1 MFRNWIPAYAGMT
14 RALAFAGMTL
24 FFAATNAFAQS
35 YPTKPIKIVVP
46 FTPGGFNDTLGRT
59 IANHLQ
65 AVWGQTVVVD
75 NKPGGNTTIGTDAV
89 AKAAPDGYTLLI
101 IGFPF
106 PVTPLL
112 MKDVPYDVLK
122 DFTPIIIAAGTPNL
136 LVVNPSV
143 PAKSVRELIAIAK
156 AQPGSINYASTGSGT
171 SNHISMELFKLM
183 TGTNI
188 THVPYKG
195 SGPAVTDLLGGQVQ
209 VMFDNVPNV
218 LQHVKAGKLRALG
231 VTGLK
236 RSPLAP
242 DIPTVDESGVPGFEV
257 SVFFGLAAPAGTPRE
272 IVDKLNA
279 EVTKMLALPDVK
291 QRFLA
296 QGVETVGTTPA
307 EAAEYVR
314 GQRAKWA
321 KVVAESGAKID

>member
-1 MFRNWIPAYAGMT
+1 MFKRFRSVWAPVFTGVT
-14 RALAFAGMTL
+14 LAL
-24 FFAATNAFAQS
+24 AATNVAAQS
-35 YPTKPIKIVVP
+35 YPSKPIKIVVP

-59 IANHLQ
+59 IAAHLTTAWNQ
-65 AVWGQTVVVD
+65 PVVVE
-75 NKPGGNTTIGTDAV
+75 NKPGGNTTIGTDMV

-112 MKDVPYDVLK
+112 MKEVPYDVLK
-122 DFTPIIIAAGTPNL
+122 DFTPVIVAAATPNL
-136 LVVNPSV
+136 LVVNPTV
-143 PAKSVRELIAIAK
+143 LAKSVKELIALAK
-156 AQPGSINYASTGSGT
+156 AQPGAINYASTGSGT

-195 SGPAVTDLLGGQVQ
+195 SGPAVADLLGGQVQ

-231 VTGLK
+231 VSGLK

-242 DIPTVDESGVPGFEV
+242 EVPTVDESGVPGYEV
-257 SVFFGLAAPAGTPRE
+257 SVWFGLAAPAGTPRD
-272 IVDKLNA
+272 IVDRLNV

-307 EAAEYVR
+307 EATEYVAR
-314 GQRAKWA
+314 QKAKWA

>member
-1 MFRNWIPAYAGMT
+1 MFRNWIPA
-14 RALAFAGMTL
+14 FAGMTIL
-24 FFAATNAFAQS
+24 FAGMTAFAQP
-35 YPTKPIKIVVP
+35 YPTKSIKIVVP

-59 IANHLQ
+59 IATHLQ
-65 AVWGQTVVVD
+65 AAWGQPVVVE
-75 NKPGGNTTIGTDAV
+75 NKPGGNTTIGTDLV
-89 AKAAPDGYTLLI
+89 AKSAPDGYTLLI

-112 MKDVPYDVLK
+112 MKDVPYDILK
-122 DFTPIIIAAGTPNL
+122 DFTPVIIAANTPNL

-143 PAKSVRELIAIAK
+143 PAKSVTELIALAK
-156 AQPGSINYASTGSGT
+156 ATPGSINYASTGSGT

-183 TGTNI
+183 TGTSI

-218 LQHVKAGKLRALG
+218 LQHVRAGKLRALG
-231 VTGLK
+231 VSGLA

-242 DIPTVDESGVPGFEV
+242 EVPTVNESGVPGFEV
-257 SVFFGLAAPAGTPRE
+257 SVYFGLAAPAGTPRDV
-272 IVDKLNA
+272 IDKLNA
-279 EVTKMLALPDVK
+279 EILRMLAMPEVK

-296 QGVETVGTTPA
+296 QGVETVGTTPG

-314 GQRAKWA
+314 AQKLKWA
-321 KVVAESGAKID
+321 KVVAASGAKID

>member
-1 MFRNWIPAYAGMT
+1 MYRRFLSALAI
-14 RALAFAGMTL
+14 LAFAS
-24 FFAATNAFAQS
+24 ANAFAQP
-35 YPTKPIKIVVP
+35 YPARTIRIVVP

-59 IANHLQ
+59 IAAHLQ
-65 AVWGQTVVVD
+65 TAWGQPVVVE
-75 NKPGGNTTIGTDAV
+75 NKPGGNTTIGTDLV
-89 AKAAPDGYTLLI
+89 AKSPPDGYTLLI

-112 MKDVPYDVLK
+112 MKDVPYDVLR
-122 DFTPIIIAAGTPNL
+122 DFTPVIVAANTPNL
-136 LVVNPSV
+136 LVVNPAV
-143 PAKSVRELIAIAK
+143 PAKSVTELVALAK
-156 AQPGSINYASTGSGT
+156 AKPGTINYASTGSGT

-183 TGTNI
+183 TGTSV

-231 VTGLK
+231 VSGMT

-242 DIPTVDESGVPGFEV
+242 EVPTVNESGVPGYEV
-257 SVFFGLAAPAGTPRE
+257 GVWFGLAAPAGTPRE
-272 IVDKLNA
+272 VIDKLNA
-279 EVTKMLALPDVK
+279 EVTRMLALPEVK

-296 QGVETVGTTPA
+296 QGVETVGGTPA
-307 EAAEYVR
+307 EAAEHVR
-314 GQRAKWA
+314 TQMAKWS
-321 KVVAESGAKID
+321 KVVAASGAKID

>member
-1 MFRNWIPAYAGMT
+1 MFR
-14 RALAFAGMTL
+14 RFLCAFAVVA
-24 FFAATNAFAQS
+24 FACTNALAQS
-35 YPTKPIKIVVP
+35 YPARTIKIVVP

-59 IANHLQ
+59 IAAHLQ
-65 AVWGQTVVVD
+65 TAWGQPVVVE
-75 NKPGGNTTIGTDAV
+75 NKPGGNTTIGTDLV
-89 AKAAPDGYTLLI
+89 AKSVPDGYTLLI

-112 MKDVPYDVLK
+112 MKEVPYDVLK
-122 DFTPIIIAAGTPNL
+122 DFTPVIVAANTPNL

-143 PAKSVRELIAIAK
+143 PAKTVTELIALAK
-156 AQPGSINYASTGSGT
+156 AKPGTINYASTGSGT

-183 TGTNI
+183 TGTSI

-231 VTGLK
+231 VSGMT

-242 DIPTVDESGVPGFEV
+242 EVPTVNESGVPGYEV
-257 SVFFGLAAPAGTPRE
+257 SVWFGLAAPAGTPRE
-272 IVDKLNA
+272 VIDKLNA
-279 EVTKMLALPDVK
+279 EVTRMLALPEVK

-296 QGVETVGTTPA
+296 QGVETVATTPG

-314 GQRAKWA
+314 TQMAKWA
-321 KVVAESGAKID
+321 KVVAASGAKID

>member
-1 MFRNWIPAYAGMT
+1 MYERFLGALAI
-14 RALAFAGMTL
+14 LAFAS
-24 FFAATNAFAQS
+24 ANAFAQP
-35 YPTKPIKIVVP
+35 YPAKTIKIVVP

-59 IANHLQ
+59 IASHLQ
-65 AVWGQTVVVD
+65 TAWGQPVVVE
-75 NKPGGNTTIGTDAV
+75 NKPGGNTTIGTDLV
-89 AKAAPDGYTLLI
+89 AKSAPDGYTLLI

-122 DFTPIIIAAGTPNL
+122 DFTPVIVAANTPNL

-143 PAKSVRELIAIAK
+143 PAKSVTELVALAK
-156 AQPGSINYASTGSGT
+156 AKPGTINYASTGSGT

-183 TGTNI
+183 TGTSI

-218 LQHVKAGKLRALG
+218 LQHVRAGKLRALG
-231 VTGLK
+231 VSGMT

-242 DIPTVDESGVPGFEV
+242 DVPTVNESGVPGYEV
-257 SVFFGLAAPAGTPRE
+257 GVWFGLAAPAGTPRDV
-272 IVDKLNA
+272 IDKLNA
-279 EVTKMLALPDVK
+279 EVTKMLALPEVK

-296 QGVETVGTTPA
+296 QGVEAVGGTPA
-307 EAAEYVR
+307 EAAEHVR
-314 GQRAKWA
+314 TQMAKWS
-321 KVVAESGAKID
+321 KVVAASGAKID